1 MSTKHHTCRRIIS
14 DWRMVLK
21 ERRIGDVTVLDLK
34 GRLVLEE
41 GDAVFRAHVN
51 ELVEQ
56 GRTQIV
62 VNLREVTYV
71 DSCGVGVLV
80 AKFVSVRRQGGDLK
94 LLKLT
99 PRSRH
104 LMEICGLLNVFEIFD
119 SETEAVASF
128 ATPQAT

>member
-1 MSTKHHTCRRIIS
+1 
-14 DWRMVLK
+14 MVLN

-41 GDAVFRAHVN
+41 GDGVLRARVN

-71 DSCGVGVLV
+71 DSCGVGVLI
-80 AKFVSVRRQGGDLK
+80 AKFVSVRKKGGDVR
-94 LLKLT
+94 LLNLT
-99 PRSRH
+99 PRSHH
-104 LMEICGLLNVFEIFD
+104 LMEISKLLNVFEIFE
-119 SETEAVASF
+119 SETEAVGSF
-128 ATPQAT
+128 TGRRHA